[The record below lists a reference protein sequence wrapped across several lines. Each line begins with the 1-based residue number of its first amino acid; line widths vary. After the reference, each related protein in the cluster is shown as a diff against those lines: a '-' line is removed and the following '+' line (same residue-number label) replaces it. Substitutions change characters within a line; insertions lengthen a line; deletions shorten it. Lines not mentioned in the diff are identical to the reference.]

1 MSCKLFQIFK
11 IHLEILRQEKS
22 TPSLSAFL
30 LISIIFQGRNIELLM
45 VLFILQYYQS
55 DTFLVTFSISP
66 LPDIAQCFAPLKTTP
81 TILFVDEGRERERR
95 ERERDCW

>member
-45 VLFILQYYQS
+45 VLFILQ
-55 DTFLVTFSISP
+55 
-66 LPDIAQCFAPLKTTP
+66 
-81 TILFVDEGRERERR
+81 
-95 ERERDCW
+95 

>member
-1 MSCKLFQIFK
+1 M
-11 IHLEILRQEKS
+11 LRQEKS

-81 TILFVDEGRERERR
+81 TILFADEGREREREIVGSR
-95 ERERDCW
+95 TLSFLSYCGDLSQV